1 MKASAS
7 FGVSVSLLLAG
18 LAAGIAVGAPQRAD
32 ARDHTSGLRLGT
44 DWSAQAGFSNRQW
57 SAGDAEGE
65 SVEFSSIPSFGLGRR
80 PAVGYTIDP
89 QRIGG
94 QAKSPGV
101 LRLNLKG
108 FSLIEMKEGNGPDL
122 RVRRIRERE
131 MRRPIISLQINKRF

>member
-44 DWSAQAGFSNRQW
+44 DWSAQAGFSGHRW
-57 SAGDAEGE
+57 SAGDAERE
-65 SVEFSSIPSFGLGRR
+65 SVEFISIPSFGLGRR
-80 PAVGYTIDP
+80 PPVGYTIDP
-89 QRIGG
+89 DRIGG
-94 QAKSPGV
+94 RAKSPAV

-108 FSLIEMKEGNGPDL
+108 FSLNEMKEGNGPDL
-122 RVRRIRERE
+122 RVRRIKQREL
-131 MRRPIISLQINKRF
+131 RRPIISLQIKKRF